1 MQFKREL
8 NAYVDAGYPI
18 IYVNS
23 YEETKVD
30 AIIRE
35 VMGGRQGLEWNGA
48 KGFCDFKS
56 KQILINGNGKT
67 LSDTLEFLCCS
78 DELERKYLVIKDAHL
93 FFNDAKV
100 ITCLKDIALQIS
112 TGLDS
117 AVIIVSSIIKLP
129 KELEK
134 FVTIIEM
141 GFPTQNEI
149 RSLIKKFSDEQS
161 APISDSL
168 VEDMSLACKGLTE
181 FEIENI
187 LASALADDGVFS
199 RQDLQ
204 RIFAQKK
211 QMIMRSG
218 ILEMVQI
225 NESPADIGGLE
236 NLKLWLEKKA
246 KVFRSINKA
255 VEFGVNIPKG
265 MMIVGVPGCG
275 KSLCAKATAQMFNI
289 PLLRLDM
296 GKILGKYIGESETN
310 MCRAISIAEA
320 ISPCVMWIDGLEK
333 AFAGVNGADN
343 ESAVRLFGTFLNWME
358 EKTSSAFVVATANKI
373 TELPTELLRKGRFD
387 EIFYVG
393 LPSEAER
400 KKIFEIHIGKR
411 RRQDL
416 ASIDIEQ
423 LVKETDGYSGADI
436 EGVVI
441 DAVERAFVEEADSVS
456 TEHIM
461 SAIHSTH
468 LFSEI
473 MKDDL
478 VNISKEYENRHFKKA
493 SV

>member
-161 APISDSL
+161 AP
-168 VEDMSLACKGLTE
+168 
-181 FEIENI
+181 
-187 LASALADDGVFS
+187 
-199 RQDLQ
+199 
-204 RIFAQKK
+204 
-211 QMIMRSG
+211 
-218 ILEMVQI
+218 
-225 NESPADIGGLE
+225 P
-236 NLKLWLEKKA
+236 
-246 KVFRSINKA
+246 
-255 VEFGVNIPKG
+255 
-265 MMIVGVPGCG
+265 
-275 KSLCAKATAQMFNI
+275 
-289 PLLRLDM
+289 
-296 GKILGKYIGESETN
+296 
-310 MCRAISIAEA
+310 
-320 ISPCVMWIDGLEK
+320 
-333 AFAGVNGADN
+333 
-343 ESAVRLFGTFLNWME
+343 
-358 EKTSSAFVVATANKI
+358 
-373 TELPTELLRKGRFD
+373 
-387 EIFYVG
+387 
-393 LPSEAER
+393 
-400 KKIFEIHIGKR
+400 
-411 RRQDL
+411 
-416 ASIDIEQ
+416 
-423 LVKETDGYSGADI
+423 
-436 EGVVI
+436 
-441 DAVERAFVEEADSVS
+441 
-456 TEHIM
+456 
-461 SAIHSTH
+461 IHSVLYH
-468 LFSEI
+468 RFLP
-473 MKDDL
+473 
-478 VNISKEYENRHFKKA
+478 
-493 SV
+493 